1 MKLHFKKG
9 AVVRFFLNCELD
21 ACGKVIEVTE
31 DQVVF
36 VPQEYVSLNE
46 YQESAGTRYLDPS
59 ISVDKY
65 PLEEIHLN
73 RANIVMWSYESIP
86 CNNDTTYFGVLC
98 PSKIVDSDSINFYE
112 GGFCKGYG
120 DYFE

>member
-1 MKLHFKKG
+1 MKKV
-9 AVVRFFLNCELD
+9 AVIWSSPNTDGLTASAKDQFLNGLKE
-21 ACGKVIEVTE
+21 
-31 DQVVF
+31 
-36 VPQEYVSLNE
+36 
-46 YQESAGTRYLDPS
+46 AGAD
-59 ISVDKY
+59 I
-65 PLEEIHLN
+65 EEIHLN

-112 GGFCKGYG
+112 GGCCKGYG